1 MSIEYYLLLIPLGF
15 AVGTYG
21 TLIGAGGGFILIP
34 LLLFLYPTEDI
45 RIITSISLA
54 VIFCNAFSGTIAYGR
69 MGRIDYKSGLL
80 LAAAT
85 VPGAVVGVLT
95 TDFLPRQL
103 FNILLG
109 VMMVGGALFIFISP
123 VRRES
128 KKKNPIHAGFSRRI
142 VEKDGSEHRFAYN
155 LPLGVGVSGIT
166 GYISSLFGIG
176 GGIIHVPLLSRAL
189 HFPVHVATATS
200 HFVLAIMALTAT
212 IVNIAG
218 GEFQHGFWRTV
229 CLSVGV
235 LLGAQVGARLSNKI
249 KGPWIIRALALALA
263 IVGVRLIIT
272 V

>member
-109 VMMVGGALFIFISP
+109 VMMVGGHCSFSFHPSAGNRKRKIRSTRAFPGGL
-123 VRRES
+123 S
-128 KKKNPIHAGFSRRI
+128 KKTAANIVLRI
-142 VEKDGSEHRFAYN
+142 IC
-155 LPLGVGVSGIT
+155 PWVSG
-166 GYISSLFGIG
+166 
-176 GGIIHVPLLSRAL
+176 
-189 HFPVHVATATS
+189 
-200 HFVLAIMALTAT
+200 
-212 IVNIAG
+212 
-218 GEFQHGFWRTV
+218 
-229 CLSVGV
+229 
-235 LLGAQVGARLSNKI
+235 
-249 KGPWIIRALALALA
+249 
-263 IVGVRLIIT
+263 
-272 V
+272 